1 MNRNLYFLTLLSLLF
16 LLAACGDKEMSDQE
30 HLALKE
36 ADKELRQIHD
46 DFADELDDA
55 IDIQEDLEDAIT
67 DTTNAVMVTTIK
79 SQAAELAR
87 LSGIVAG
94 QDKIFTQHKEY
105 FRKHEDTALG
115 ANEIIGQHEQI
126 TKDQAAMRS
135 QNSDIQRSLDA
146 VKREL
151 DRL

>member
-1 MNRNLYFLTLLSLLF
+1 MNRTIYLLPLLSFCLF
-16 LLAACGDKEMSDQE
+16 LAACGGKEMSDQE

-36 ADKELRQIHD
+36 ADKELRQIHE

-55 IDIQEDLEDAIT
+55 VDIQEDLEGTIT
-67 DTTNAVMVTTIK
+67 DTTDAAMVTLIK

-87 LSGIVAG
+87 LSGIVSG
-94 QDKIFTQHKEY
+94 QERILDQHKEY

-126 TKDQAAMRS
+126 TKDQAAMRA

-151 DRL
+151 DRD